1 MIRLILEFF
10 SQELAA
16 CSMAPCTDRVRDMGE
31 VFRLDAKAE
40 GDAVA
45 IGGWRVDGAGTTKDA
60 KWFALSLDRRNAPW
74 AFSRGEAFR
83 TIASLELLGILV
95 GIMVLLP
102 LEDFR
107 KEEYLGTLTMS
118 CGTDNLG
125 NTFLLDKLLT
135 TKYPL
140 GVVLMEV
147 AFQCRIRGATFR
159 ANWVPRLQNE
169 EADAFTNL
177 EFRHFDP
184 AKRIHVELETLSFG
198 VLDRL
203 FQVGDD
209 YIEKLAALKLHAER
223 EKKGPKYKIMK
234 RKATDSLAS
243 RDPWR
248 D

>member
-1 MIRLILEFF
+1 M
-10 SQELAA
+10 
-16 CSMAPCTDRVRDMGE
+16 
-31 VFRLDAKAE
+31 
-40 GDAVA
+40 
-45 IGGWRVDGAGTTKDA
+45 
-60 KWFALSLDRRNAPW
+60 SLDRRNAPW

-107 KEEYLGTLTMS
+107 KEGSLGTLTLS

-169 EADAFTNL
+169 EADALTNL
-177 EFRHFDP
+177 EFRHFSP
-184 AKRIHVELETLSFG
+184 ENRIHVELETLSFG

-209 YIEKLAALKLHAER
+209 YIEQLAELKRSAER
-223 EKKGPKYKIMK
+223 DKKAGRLKILK
-234 RKATDSLAS
+234 RKAADSLAS